1 MTKLM
6 LLFCLDS
13 LFLLLLLLLLFS
25 LLFPSFLVLSKRE
38 T

>member
-13 LFLLLLLLLLFS
+13 LFLLLLLLFS